1 MLDEHLGYVG
11 DRIRLDRF
19 QAAIARVINAGDRVA
34 DLGCGSGILG
44 LLCLQAGAVRVYG
57 IDSTPMLEVARE
69 TFALQGDRDDEF
81 GNAIGL

>member
-1 MLDEHLGYVG
+1 MLDEHLGYVA